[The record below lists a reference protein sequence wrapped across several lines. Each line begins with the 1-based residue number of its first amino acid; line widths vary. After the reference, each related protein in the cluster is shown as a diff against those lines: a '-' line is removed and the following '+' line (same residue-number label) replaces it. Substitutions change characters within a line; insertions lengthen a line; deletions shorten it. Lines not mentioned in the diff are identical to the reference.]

1 MKIVIIGVGKIGL
14 ALAGS
19 LSAEGHD
26 LTLIDTDQA
35 VIDAALNS
43 FDVNGIAG
51 NGVNYSVQSEAGV
64 GHADVVIATTSSDEI
79 NMLCCLVA
87 KKLGV
92 RRTVARIRDPEY
104 SKNFITLLD
113 KMGLDLAVNPEFAT
127 AREIS
132 KLIRYPS
139 AIALNSFAKGKVDV
153 AEMRVPEGSPLDG
166 VKMKNLSK
174 KLDARVLI
182 CAILRGD
189 ELIIPNGES
198 SIYADDR
205 IFFTSSHDQL
215 SAFFREMGVFRTRL
229 KNAFIIGGGRI
240 AYYLASMLCDTGV
253 SVKVVEID
261 EKRCL
266 ELCELL
272 PKAHIICG
280 DGTDM
285 ELLDEENFSD
295 TDVCIAVTGRD
306 EENIIVGMYA
316 KREGIEKSV
325 IKVSKTHLGDM
336 FRAVGLDSVVSPKTL
351 TENMILRYIR
361 AMKSARG
368 GEVLT
373 VCRLAD
379 DRVEAVEFHASEDS
393 RAVNIPLFKLEL
405 KKDLL
410 ICCIIRD
417 NNIIILGGNDVI
429 RAGDNVVVAVRS
441 EKLSTLDDI
450 LS

>member
-19 LSAEGHD
+19 LSEEGHD
-26 LTLIDTDQA
+26 LTLIDTDQS
-35 VIDAALNS
+35 VIEAALNN
-43 FDVNGIAG
+43 FDVNGITG

-64 GHADVVIATTSSDEI
+64 AHADVVIATTSSDEI

-87 KKLGV
+87 KKIGV

-104 SKNFITLLD
+104 SKNFINLLD
-113 KMGLDLAVNPEFAT
+113 KMGLDLSVNPEFAT

-153 AEMRVPEGSPLDG
+153 AEMRVPAGSPLDG
-166 VKMKNLSK
+166 VKIKNLSK

-182 CAILRGD
+182 CAILRGE
-189 ELIIPNGES
+189 ELTIPNGES
-198 SIYADDR
+198 DIKADDR

-240 AYYLASMLCDTGV
+240 AYYLASMLCETGV
-253 SVKVVEID
+253 SVKVIELD
-261 EKRCL
+261 EKRCF

-272 PKAHIICG
+272 PKAQIICG

-285 ELLDEENFSD
+285 ELLREENFSHA
-295 TDVCIAVTGRD
+295 DVCIAVTGRD

-316 KREGIEKSV
+316 QREGIEKAV
-325 IKVSKTHLGDM
+325 VKVSKTNLGDM
-336 FRAVGLDSVVSPKTL
+336 FRAVGLDSVVSPKIL

-373 VCRLAD
+373 VCRLVD

-393 RAVNIPLFKLEL
+393 RAINIPLSRLSL

-417 NNIIILGGNDVI
+417 NTIIIPGGNDVI
-429 RAGDNVVVAVRS
+429 RAGDNVVVAVLS